1 VRTFE
6 RIRNRGTGHGAR
18 APASGAL
25 TGRTVLW
32 SLLGFFGVVIG
43 ANAAMTAFAI
53 RTMPGLEV
61 ESPYLAGLKY
71 NAEIAAAR
79 AQAARGWQIGSH
91 VERDAEGRAVVTVE
105 ARDRDGAA
113 LTGLAMTVRLAR
125 PTDKRAD
132 HVVALTERSSGGY
145 RGEAIEVVAGV
156 WDVEIEAGR
165 GDERMFRSKNRVT
178 LN

>member
-1 VRTFE
+1 M
-6 RIRNRGTGHGAR
+6 RNRGTDHAAR

-25 TGRTVLW
+25 TGRAVLW

-43 ANAAMTAFAI
+43 ANVVMTALAI

-105 ARDRDGAA
+105 ARDRDGAP

-125 PTDKRAD
+125 PADKRAD
-132 HVVALTERSSGGY
+132 RVVALAERGSGGY
-145 RGEAIEVVAGV
+145 RGEAMEVAAGA
-156 WDVEIEAGR
+156 WDVEIEADR
-165 GDERMFRSKNRVT
+165 GAERMFRSKNRVI